1 MKLTNIR
8 KITLV
13 GDLHLG
19 IKNNSIEWIQI
30 QKDFLLDFL
39 INKVDEDF
47 DEDRDVLFLEGDVFH
62 SRESINVRVH
72 DEALTIFKKLSEKFK
87 RGIYI
92 IIGNHD
98 VYYKDRNVVH
108 SLKAISHIADN
119 IHVFENPEII
129 TINGSHNFLMLPWVE
144 DTNRLNQII
153 TDHKELCEY
162 IVCHADIKGL
172 RFNKWTKVEH
182 GIEVDMLSS
191 YKRVYAGHI
200 HHRQEFKNVLY
211 TGTPYQ
217 MDRGDRGNTKGF
229 YQLDVSSQTLTE
241 KFIENTNS
249 PVYKKFDIFELL
261 EMPANE
267 VIEKLNNSFVDIMIS
282 VNFVNKFSVTR
293 FLELISKST
302 HRKVEFFTYVD
313 QTSDESTTV
322 DFNPEDQFN
331 VIDIF
336 KSYLKTKDYS
346 QTFKTELAQKFIEIH
361 NLVKQQ
367 TSDE

>member
-19 IKNNSIEWIQI
+19 IKNNSIEWLQI

-39 INKVDEDF
+39 INEVDKDF
-47 DEDRDVLFLEGDVFH
+47 DEDRDILFLEGDIFH
-62 SRESINVRVH
+62 SRESINVRIH
-72 DEALTIFKKLSEKFK
+72 DEALTIFKKLADKFK

-108 SLKAISHIADN
+108 SLKAISHVADN
-119 IHVFENPEII
+119 IHVFESPEIL
-129 TINGSHNFLMLPWVE
+129 TINGTHNFLMLPWVE
-144 DTNRLNQII
+144 DNSRINQII
-153 TDHKELCEY
+153 TDHSDLCEY

-182 GIEVDMLSS
+182 GIEVDQLTS

-217 MDRGDRGNTKGF
+217 MDRGDRDNTKG
-229 YQLDVSSQTLTE
+229 YYELTLEKASITE
-241 KFIENTNS
+241 RFIENTQS
-249 PVYKKFDIFELL
+249 PVYKKFDIYELL
-261 EMPANE
+261 ELSTDS
-267 VIEKLNNSFVDIMIS
+267 VINLLNNSFVDVMIS
-282 VNFVNKFSVTR
+282 VNFVNKFSVAR
-293 FLELISKST
+293 FLETISKST
-302 HRKVEFFTYVD
+302 HRKIEFFTYVD
-313 QTSDESTTV
+313 EVKDDNTASE
-322 DFNPEDQFN
+322 FNPEDQFN
-331 VIDIF
+331 IIDIF
-336 KSYLKTKDYS
+336 KVFIKSRDYS
-346 QTFKTELAQKFIEIH
+346 QSFKTDLARKFIEIH
-361 NLVKQQ
+361 GIVKQLS
-367 TSDE
+367 SDE